1 MTSTGSPSP
10 TPEIRPDGAESGDSK
25 DPYFVEALAQGM
37 AVLRVFEAHP
47 QGLSLAQVARALGC
61 SRTRPFRY
69 LYTLERLGYLRR
81 DLDIGTYRPTALT
94 LALGYAFLD
103 GQPLTELAQPV
114 LERLKDEVLG
124 SAHLG
129 ILDRGELVYIGA
141 ARTAVITAVNVR
153 IGTRLPATSTSIGRI
168 LLAWLEPPEVD
179 RLIGTGPIP
188 ALTHRTIVDPQAF
201 RRMLAQARA
210 QGHAYTDEEFHL
222 GVRSVAAP
230 VHDASGRVVAG
241 INATA
246 ITHVFTD
253 EHVRDVVIPAVC
265 GAAAELS
272 RGLGHRSR

>member
-1 MTSTGSPSP
+1 MSAAAGPSP
-10 TPEIRPDGAESGDSK
+10 AAADRPDAAESGDAK
-25 DPYFVEALAQGM
+25 DPYFVEALAQGL
-37 AVLRVFEAHP
+37 AVLRVFEGHP
-47 QGLSLAQVARALGC
+47 QGLSLAQVARTLGC

-69 LYTLERLGYLRR
+69 LHTLERLGYLRR
-81 DLDIGTYRPTALT
+81 DADSGTYVPTALT

-114 LERLKDEVLG
+114 LERLKDEVRG

-141 ARTAVITAVNVR
+141 ARTAVVTAVNVR
-153 IGTRLPATSTSIGRI
+153 IGTRLSATSTSIGRI

-188 ALTHRTIVDPQAF
+188 ALTPRTIVDPQAF
-201 RRMLAQARA
+201 RGMLAQARA
-210 QGHAYTDEEFHL
+210 QGHAYTDGEFHL

-230 VHDASGRVVAG
+230 VLDASGRVVAG

-253 EHVRDVVIPAVC
+253 EHVRDVVIPAVRR
-265 GAAAELS
+265 AAAELS
-272 RGLGHRSR
+272 RGLGHRAS